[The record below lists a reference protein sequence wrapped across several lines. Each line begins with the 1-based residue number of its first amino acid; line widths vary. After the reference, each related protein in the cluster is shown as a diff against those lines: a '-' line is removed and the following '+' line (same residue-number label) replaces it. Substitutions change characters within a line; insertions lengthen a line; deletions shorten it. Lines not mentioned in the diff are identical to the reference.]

1 MNDQMKLI
9 ITNIQLSLTAFAGQ
23 LNIAAQQDDGNISR
37 EEKKKID
44 AINKA
49 TEKYSKALDKYL

>member
-9 ITNIQLSLTAFAGQ
+9 VTNIQLSLTAFAGQ
-23 LNIAAQQDDGNISR
+23 LALAAQQDDGNISR
-37 EEKKKID
+37 EEKREID

-49 TEKYSKALDKYL
+49 TDKYSKTLDKYL